1 MAPLLSWSC
10 RPLLLLPLI
19 GICFTKFARAD
30 GVRSEL
36 HIFHQSCALKKDEG
50 PCKAIKDRF
59 YFDTEAGRCEPFEYG
74 GCQGNE
80 NNFETLQECEEMCL
94 VKAEKSPCHL
104 EDEPGPCRGMVPR
117 YYFDYKS
124 QECKR
129 FFYGGC
135 FGNGNNFRTIK
146 ECHERCLPALNHMKK
161 NVPLKPEK
169 EEAKPKTEPDIKH
182 VEAPLNASHMPLQ
195 KMSQPSAEEAAAS
208 NNTEQNAPI
217 KPEEEAKPKTEPLT
231 KHEFN
236 LPELC
241 LSPIDRGDCDGSIR
255 RYVYNTRTERCQVF
269 RYSGC
274 GGNKNNFMHKRH
286 CMKMCMK
293 GHSRMKQIRIKT
305 KNTNILF
312 RSV

>member
-19 GICFTKFARAD
+19 GICFTKFARD

-36 HIFHQSCALKKDEG
+36 HIFHHSCALKKDEG

-59 YFDTEAGRCEPFEYG
+59 YFDIDTGRCELFEYG
-74 GCQGNE
+74 GCQGNA

-94 VKAEKSPCHL
+94 VKEDKSPCHL
-104 EDEPGPCRGMVPR
+104 EDEPGPCRGLVPR
-117 YYFDYKS
+117 YFFDYKS

-135 FGNGNNFRTIK
+135 FGNGNNFKTIK
-146 ECHERCLPALNHMKK
+146 ECHERCLPASNHMEQ
-161 NVPLKPEK
+161 NAPLKPEE
-169 EEAKPKTEPDIKH
+169 EEAKPKTEPLAKH
-182 VEAPLNASHMPLQ
+182 VEAPLNASHLPLRR
-195 KMSQPSAEEAAAS
+195 MSKPSAQEA
-208 NNTEQNAPI
+208 
-217 KPEEEAKPKTEPLT
+217 
-231 KHEFN
+231 EFN
-236 LPELC
+236 PPEFC
-241 LSPIDRGDCDGSIR
+241 LSPVDRGNCEGSER
-255 RYVYNTRTERCQVF
+255 RFVYNTRTERCQMF

-274 GGNKNNFMHKRH
+274 GGNKNNFVHKRH

-293 GHSRMKQIRIKT
+293 DHRRKQIRIKT
-305 KNTNILF
+305 RNSNILF

>member
-36 HIFHQSCALKKDEG
+36 HIFHHSCALKKDEG

-59 YFDTEAGRCEPFEYG
+59 YFDIDTGRCELFEYG
-74 GCQGNE
+74 GCQGNA

-94 VKAEKSPCHL
+94 VKEDKSPCHL
-104 EDEPGPCRGMVPR
+104 EDEPGPCRGLVPR
-117 YYFDYKS
+117 YFFDYKS

-135 FGNGNNFRTIK
+135 FGNGNNFKTIK
-146 ECHERCLPALNHMKK
+146 ECHERCLPASNHMEQ
-161 NVPLKPEK
+161 NAPLKPEE
-169 EEAKPKTEPDIKH
+169 EEAKPKTEPLAKH
-182 VEAPLNASHMPLQ
+182 VEAPLNASHLPLRR
-195 KMSQPSAEEAAAS
+195 MSKPSAQEA
-208 NNTEQNAPI
+208 
-217 KPEEEAKPKTEPLT
+217 
-231 KHEFN
+231 EFN
-236 LPELC
+236 PPEFC
-241 LSPIDRGDCDGSIR
+241 LSPVDRGNCEGSER
-255 RYVYNTRTERCQVF
+255 RFVYNTRTERCQMF

-274 GGNKNNFMHKRH
+274 GGNKNNFVHKRH

-293 GHSRMKQIRIKT
+293 DHRRKQIRIKT
-305 KNTNILF
+305 RNSNILF